1 LQAGPKEITKTA
13 QTLSELGIIMS
24 KYFLKNKESGEIA
37 ATKKK
42 GGWTFFSFWRAVP
55 DSGKMT
61 K

>member
-1 LQAGPKEITKTA
+1 
-13 QTLSELGIIMS
+13 MS
-24 KYFLKNKESGEIA
+24 KYFLKNRESGEIA